1 MGALI
6 PYNRRLPQPLAGLNC
21 AICDAEHY
29 NILDVSQ
36 YTAHMK
42 LSTRLGCSTTSS
54 DSGCKGGARHLAQ
67 AQRRRDRREP
77 RHCARA
83 LGAQRLPARESA
95 PRSSRVGATG
105 WGRRGNETSHLAAPR
120 PTAQP
125 EHKPPGGNQQDR
137 ASGQLGVLGA
147 EGDSTLMP
155 HAAARA
161 VAAGEGG
168 GDEDGGDAERE
179 RGRDPGEPALGSAY
193 AGAFRL
199 GRERPM
205 PWDPDSY
212 PLNNHVAPAQAFM
225 YGDVPRRSAKSDL
238 ALPLRMVPRRGSAEP
253 NSDPIGRTG
262 CPSAAQTLKLVPE
275 FSTYVFKHYGIDP
288 PGKTL
293 RYVHMGNVIQAPQDR
308 LLVAYQ
314 ASQLTEGA
322 EDQRIYLSFSLDA
335 DVGQR
340 WADPVMLPVKSK
352 GAQWGPVLHLHP
364 RTGDVWLFYTE
375 STNKRF
381 TRPPS
386 ENFPQRYTP
395 GGDVMVTKSRDGKA
409 WDKPQKIHSMRAES
423 SSKHGIP
430 KVTANNLLVA
440 RTGTWM
446 LPFWRESFFFN
457 QETPCLNHTHDCHGI
472 LLSRDEGLTW
482 AARGSIAMPNTHL
495 YEGTVAELGD
505 GSIMMVFRTQ
515 LAAAAASKSWDD
527 GETWSEPWLLT
538 ADNPDSKPS
547 VINIWPHGEVLMAYN
562 DHTKQNIGCR
572 NCRSKLSIS
581 RLVNAT
587 GGWDHIAQ
595 FGPSPSDYLKVHYPS
610 MRQHGCRLL
619 AVYSSMY
626 TCCAPYNQHC
636 ECAPPRCEAGLLLVS
651 FKIWEDKGAAEQMAG
666 HKLAGSAPSVAE
678 GGLWGNQWWS
688 DMERPAE
695 VFRGVLAS
703 KGRREHPA
711 AGPPVDRRPDTGSR
725 SSGGGGGLDE

>member
-1 MGALI
+1 MVLLVGAFLAAHMGLLHRRQRQRLEVRQSAAGPNASEPSQMVSFAAEPRRQHKRGGEALHLVVTL
-6 PYNRRLPQPLAGLNC
+6 PNARPQHLELGGRQQGQASGRLQVLGGDHDDSDD
-21 AICDAEHY
+21 IVSWVDDAE
-29 NILDVSQ
+29 LQ
-36 YTAHMK
+36 
-42 LSTRLGCSTTSS
+42 L
-54 DSGCKGGARHLAQ
+54 
-67 AQRRRDRREP
+67 
-77 RHCARA
+77 
-83 LGAQRLPARESA
+83 LGAHAEEGEGSDEE
-95 PRSSRVGATG
+95 
-105 WGRRGNETSHLAAPR
+105 WGEHDQRGNEQSL
-120 PTAQP
+120 
-125 EHKPPGGNQQDR
+125 
-137 ASGQLGVLGA
+137 
-147 EGDSTLMP
+147 
-155 HAAARA
+155 
-161 VAAGEGG
+161 
-168 GDEDGGDAERE
+168 
-179 RGRDPGEPALGSAY
+179 GEPKPGSAY

-212 PLNNHVAPAQAFM
+212 PLNTHIAPAKAFM
-225 YGDVPRRSAKSDL
+225 YGDIPRRSAKSDL
-238 ALPLRMVPRRGSAEP
+238 AMALRMVPHHGSQTISP
-253 NSDPIGRTG
+253 PKTNSDPIGRKG
-262 CPSAAQTLKLVPE
+262 CPSAAQPLKLVPE
-275 FSTYVFKHYGIDP
+275 FSTYVVKHYGIDP
-288 PGKTL
+288 PGRTI
-293 RYVHMGNVIQAPQDR
+293 RYVHMGSVIPTPQDR

-314 ASQLTEGA
+314 ASQLCEGA
-322 EDQRIYLSFSLDA
+322 EDQRIYLSFSLDF

-364 RTGDVWLFYTE
+364 RTGDIWLFYTE
-375 STNKRF
+375 STNKRCM
-381 TRPPS
+381 RPPN
-386 ENFPQRYTP
+386 ENFPRRYTP
-395 GGDVMVTKSRDGKA
+395 GGDVMVTKTRDGNV
-409 WDKPQKIHSMRAES
+409 WDEPRRIHSMQAES
-423 SSKHGIP
+423 SPKHGIP
-430 KVTANNLLVA
+430 KVIANNLLVA

-482 AARGSIAMPNTHL
+482 VARGSIAMPNTHL

-666 HKLAGSAPSVAE
+666 HKLAKRPPADAAVTE

-688 DMERPAE
+688 DLEQPAD
-695 VFRGVLAS
+695 VFRSILAN
-703 KGRREHPA
+703 K
-711 AGPPVDRRPDTGSR
+711 T
-725 SSGGGGGLDE
+725 SGTQ